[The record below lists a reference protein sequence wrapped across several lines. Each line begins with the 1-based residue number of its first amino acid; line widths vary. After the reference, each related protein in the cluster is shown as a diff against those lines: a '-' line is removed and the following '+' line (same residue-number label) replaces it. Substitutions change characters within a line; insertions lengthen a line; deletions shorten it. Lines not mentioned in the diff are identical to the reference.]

1 MSILKVKS
9 LFFYKNHEIKLKRF
23 CINIEL
29 RCKQTGEIFKQLR
42 RCCKHEFDQ
51 LDADQINKSV
61 LCLRRK

>member
-29 RCKQTGEIFKQLR
+29 PVFKQLR
-42 RCCKHEFDQ
+42 RCKHEFDQ
-51 LDADQINKSV
+51 LNADQINKSV

>member
-29 RCKQTGEIFKQLR
+29 PI
-42 RCCKHEFDQ
+42 D
-51 LDADQINKSV
+51 
-61 LCLRRK
+61 

>member
-29 RCKQTGEIFKQLR
+29 PVQTSGGNIQTEMITA
-42 RCCKHEFDQ
+42 H
-51 LDADQINKSV
+51 
-61 LCLRRK
+61 RKRLFPVFLTKITSTNQKRAK